1 MGNEGEGPDRYNHR
15 VIMHESMRIW
25 DTYDNIA
32 YQESILIRL
41 VSNLLRLLAYISTK
55 TSNCAPLYRKLQKSQ
70 IKNFLK
76 LKPEIQTTSNETI

>member
-55 TSNCAPLYRKLQKSQ
+55 TSNCAPLYRKLQKITDQ
-70 IKNFLK
+70 ELPKAK
-76 LKPEIQTTSNETI
+76 AWDSNYV